1 MSFRFVIGR
10 SGTGKTTLFLDE
22 IKEKLENDPNGHPIL
37 YIVPE
42 QMTFLS
48 EYQLINTSGIT
59 GMIRAQ
65 VYSLTRLAWRVL
77 QETGGMGRKRITST
91 GMNMLIRKIIED
103 HKEELKLFKKASDK
117 TGFIQQIET
126 VLTEFQ
132 HYCITPEELAEK
144 KTDLAFG
151 ASTRVLADK
160 LHDLELL
167 YSKFIQGLEGKH
179 VGTNDYLDLL
189 AESIK
194 DSSYL
199 KDAEIYI
206 DGFHSFTPQEYR
218 VIEELT
224 NHCKRVSIA
233 LVLDRPF
240 KYGTMP
246 DDLYLFRTTGET
258 YSRLFELMRSN
269 HIQIEDDV
277 FLYQCKRFEEESLQH
292 LQSQFEKRPHQP
304 FTESPAIELKIAAN
318 RRAEIEGVA
327 REIRRLVMEK
337 GFRYKDIAILLR
349 NEHEYHEMLE
359 TVFYDY
365 DIPFFLDQKRTML
378 NHPLIEFIRSALEVV
393 SSQWRYEPVFRAV
406 KTDLLFPLNENL
418 SKLREKM
425 DRLENYCLANG
436 IKGEQWTNS
445 QKWTYKRYVGLEM
458 ENVPQTEEE
467 RELEAE
473 LNASRELVVAPL
485 QKLAKRLKKAQNGR
499 ELCEAVYLLLE
510 ELEIPRKLE
519 VRSLEVEKLGRL
531 HAAREHDQAW
541 DMVIGLLDEF
551 VEILGEEPLSMTKF
565 ISILEAGLEAAK
577 FSLIPPAIDQVSVA
591 NMELSRLSNVKVAFI
606 AGLNDGVLPTSFE
619 NDGVF
624 SDEDRTSLEEKGIK
638 LAPSGKD
645 LALDEDF
652 VAYRAFT
659 ISSKQLYVSYP
670 LANEEGKALL
680 PSPYLKRIQGLFPE
694 MKTSYEVSEPIE
706 LDFEEQLSYIY
717 HPTTAIAYLSRQ
729 LQMKKRNY
737 PIADFWWDVYNF
749 FVEHP
754 TRKIKARHI
763 LSSLFSSNKA
773 RKLSGETSQALY
785 GKEIL
790 ASVSRMELFHACPF
804 SHFSAHGL
812 RLHERDIFR
821 LEAPHIGDLFHAALK
836 WIANEIKHQNV
847 EWRHLNHSEC
857 IKLAKDAVHQLAP
870 KLLNQILLSTNRYFY
885 IKRKLEQ
892 IIARAT
898 FILGQHAQSSGF
910 DPIGIELAFG
920 PFKDLPPLTFTLKNG
935 TKMQLQ
941 GRIDR
946 VDKAEDENGLY
957 LRVIDYKSSARALD
971 LNEVLYGLSLQMLT
985 YLDIVITHAPQ
996 LIGTEAIPAGVL
1008 YFHVHNPMV
1017 DSEQNLPEDQIEK
1030 EILKQFKMK
1039 GLLLGQADVVQL
1051 MDTSLSSGT
1060 SDLIPA
1066 GLKKDGHL
1074 TSRSSA
1080 ASREDF
1086 DSLQQYVRKLYKDSG
1101 EQIMD
1106 GQVSI
1111 SPYKLNDRT
1120 PCQFCAFK
1128 PVCQFDPS
1136 QEENDY
1142 RLIPKRSVNNA
1153 LAMIKE
1159 AVYENDHSNKA

>member
-10 SGTGKTTLFLDE
+10 SGTGKTTMFLNE
-22 IKEKLENDPNGHPIL
+22 IKEKLENEPNGHPIL

-48 EYQLINTSGIT
+48 ETQLIHTSGIS

-77 QETGGMGRKRITST
+77 QETGGAGRNRITST
-91 GMNMLIRKIIED
+91 GINMFIRKIVED

-126 VLTEFQ
+126 ALTEFQ

-151 ASTRVLADK
+151 AATRVLADK

-167 YSKFIQGLEGKH
+167 YRKFIQGLEGKH
-179 VGTNDYLDLL
+179 IGTNDYLDLL

-199 KDAEIYI
+199 KNAEIYI
-206 DGFHSFTPQEYR
+206 DGFHHFTPQEYR

-224 NHCKRVSIA
+224 KHCKRVSIA

-240 KYGTMP
+240 KYGMMP
-246 DDLYLFRTTGET
+246 DDLYLFRTAGET
-258 YSRLFELMRSN
+258 YSRLFELTRSN
-269 HIQIEDDV
+269 QVELEDDV
-277 FLYQCKRFEEESLQH
+277 FLYHTKRFEEASLQH
-292 LQSQFEKRPHQP
+292 LQSQFERRPLQAYS
-304 FTESPAIELKIAAN
+304 ESPAIELKIATN
-318 RRAEIEGVA
+318 RRSEIEGIA
-327 REIRRLVMEK
+327 REIRRIVMED

-349 NEHEYHEMLE
+349 NEHEYQEILE

-378 NHPLIEFIRSALEVV
+378 NHPLIEFIRSALEVI
-393 SSQWRYEPVFRAV
+393 SNQWRYEPVFRMV

-418 SKLREKM
+418 SRLREKM

-445 QKWTYKRYVGLEM
+445 NKWIYKRYAGLEL
-458 ENVPQTEEE
+458 ENLPQTEEE
-467 RELEAE
+467 RELEDE
-473 LNASRELVVAPL
+473 INASRQLVVAPL
-485 QKLAKRLKKAQNGR
+485 KKLARRMKKAQNGR

-519 VRSLEVEKLGRL
+519 VRSVEAEKIGRL

-541 DMVIGLLDEF
+541 DMVMGLLDEF
-551 VEILGEEPLSMTKF
+551 VEILGDEPLSITKF
-565 ISILEAGLEAAK
+565 ITILDAGLEAAK
-577 FSLIPPAIDQVSVA
+577 FSLIPPAIDQVTVA
-591 NMELSRLSNVKVAFI
+591 NMELSRLSYVKVAFI
-606 AGLNDGVLPTSFE
+606 AGLNDGVLPASFE

-624 SDEDRTSLEEKGIK
+624 SDEDRTSLEQTGIK
-638 LAPSGKD
+638 LAQSGKD

-652 VAYRAFT
+652 IAYRALT
-659 ISSKQLYVSYP
+659 ISSQQIYVSYP
-670 LANEEGKALL
+670 LANQEGKALL
-680 PSPYLKRIQGLFPE
+680 PSPYLKRIQTLFPE
-694 MKTSYEVSEPIE
+694 MKTSYEVNEPIE
-706 LDFEEQLSYIY
+706 LDFEEQLSYIS

-729 LQMKKRNY
+729 LQMMTRNY
-737 PIADFWWDVYNF
+737 PAADFWWDVYNF
-749 FVEHP
+749 FIDHP
-754 TRKIKARHI
+754 ERKIKAERI
-763 LSSLFSSNKA
+763 FSSLFSHNQTK
-773 RKLSGETSQALY
+773 KLSDETSQALY
-785 GKEIL
+785 GKEIV

-836 WIANEIKHQNV
+836 WIANKIRHQDL
-847 EWRHLNHSEC
+847 EWRLLKYSEC
-857 IKLAKDAVHQLAP
+857 VKLAKEAVHELAP
-870 KLLNQILLSTNRYFY
+870 KLLNQILLSSNRYFY

-898 FILGQHAQSSGF
+898 FTLGQHAQSSEF
-910 DPIGIELAFG
+910 DPVGIELAFG
-920 PFKDLPPLTFTLKNG
+920 PSKDLPPLTFSLKNG

-985 YLDIVITHAPQ
+985 YLDIVITHAPR
-996 LIGTEAIPAGVL
+996 LIGTDAIPAGVL

-1017 DSEQNLPEDQIEK
+1017 ESEQNLSEDQIEK

-1039 GLLLGQADVVQL
+1039 GLLLGQADAIQL
-1051 MDTSLSSGT
+1051 MDTSLTSGT
-1060 SDLIPA
+1060 SNHIPA
-1066 GLKKDGHL
+1066 GLKKDGHI
-1074 TSRSSA
+1074 TSKTSA

-1086 DSLQQYVRKLYKDSG
+1086 GALQHYVRKLYKDSG
-1101 EQIMD
+1101 DRIME
-1106 GQVSI
+1106 GQVDI
-1111 SPYKLNDRT
+1111 APYKLNDRT

-1142 RLIPKRSVNNA
+1142 RLIPKRTVDNA
-1153 LAMIKE
+1153 LATIKE
-1159 AVYENDHSNKA
+1159 AVYENEHSHKA